1 MNHRVGRLVFGF
13 GVGLL
18 VAFLAFRWASNPAPR
33 LERQLQESVV
43 HSGRFFL
50 QHTLAIG
57 ELEIVD
63 PLTPDR
69 KVGKTYVY
77 RADGG
82 WEVSGFYRRDESDL
96 WHPFLVTLDGK
107 QALVHL
113 KVSDTALLDRQGE
126 NAALE
131 ILP

>member
-1 MNHRVGRLVFGF
+1 MKHRVARLVFGF
-13 GVGLL
+13 GVGFLL
-18 VAFLAFRWASNPAPR
+18 AFLAFRWAADPGPR

-43 HSGRFFL
+43 TSSRFFL
-50 QHTLAIG
+50 QETLAIG

-63 PLTPDR
+63 PLAPDR

-77 RADGG
+77 RAQEG
-82 WEVSGFYRRDESDL
+82 WEVSGFYRRDEVDA
-96 WHPFLVTLDGK
+96 WHPYLVTLDGK
-107 QALVHL
+107 QGLTHL

-126 NAALE
+126 SPALE

>member
-1 MNHRVGRLVFGF
+1 MNHRIGRLVFGF
-13 GVGLL
+13 GVGFLL
-18 VAFLAFRWASNPAPR
+18 AFLAFRWASDPAPR

-43 HSGRFFL
+43 ASSRFFL
-50 QHTLAIG
+50 EQTLAIG

-63 PLTPDR
+63 PVAQDR

-77 RADGG
+77 RADEG
-82 WEVSGFYRRDESDL
+82 WEVSGYYRRDEADA
-96 WHPFLVTLDGK
+96 WHPYLVSMDDK
-107 QALVHL
+107 QGLVSL

-126 NAALE
+126 SPVLE